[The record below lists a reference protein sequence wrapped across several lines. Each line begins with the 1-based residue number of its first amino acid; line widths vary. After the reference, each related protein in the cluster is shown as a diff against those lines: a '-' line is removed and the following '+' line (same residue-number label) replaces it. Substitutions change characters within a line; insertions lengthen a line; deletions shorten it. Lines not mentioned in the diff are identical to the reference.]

1 MFGFDGSTAIRPERK
16 LEDYP
21 SFQPVRS
28 RGHLRGPALLITCVL
43 LLASACTGASLAL
56 ASGAAADGL
65 RFGEQPHRPV
75 KLEAGCDG
83 AWGNEP
89 LDCLLQTA

>member
-1 MFGFDGSTAIRPERK
+1 MFGLGGDDIRPERK

-28 RGHLRGPALLITCVL
+28 RGHLRGAALLITCVL
-43 LLASACTGASLAL
+43 LLASVCTGASLAL
-56 ASGAAADGL
+56 AGGAAAGGL
-65 RFGEQPHRPV
+65 RFGEQPRQPV
-75 KLEAGCDG
+75 KLETGCDG